1 MTTPACFV
9 PLGFFLASL
18 AVAAPPNA
26 KPSRAAE
33 KGCVWE
39 RLSDAKIGLE
49 AWVQRCDFGSRKIS
63 FLFVGSSLAIR
74 YSDGGAPEPLVDVH
88 SLKPGET
95 PEAGVQRFFA
105 AHTDKKL
112 VARCVS
118 EPFQE
123 PKPPAGV
130 RRLTFVPNAA
140 YQKEL
145 DAKGDPGEVPEPPCG
160 EWGTDPDGIQYFE
173 TQPASGARK
182 FLFVR
187 VGQDQPLFDEE
198 TLRLLPEH

>member
-1 MTTPACFV
+1 MTTLLRFV
-9 PLGFFLASL
+9 PLGFFLASV

-26 KPSRAAE
+26 IPSRAAE

-39 RLSDAKIGLE
+39 RLSDATVGLE
-49 AWVQRCDFGSRKIS
+49 AWVQRCDFGFRKIS
-63 FLFVGSSLAIR
+63 FLFVGNSLAIR

-88 SLKPGET
+88 SLEPGEM
-95 PEAGVQRFFA
+95 PEAGVRRFFA
-105 AHTDKKL
+105 AHTDRKL
-112 VARCVS
+112 AARCVS
-118 EPFQE
+118 EPLQE
-123 PKPPAGV
+123 PKAPAGV
-130 RRLTFVPNAA
+130 RRLTFVPDAA

-160 EWGTDPDGIQYFE
+160 EWGTAPDGIQYFE
-173 TQPASGARK
+173 TQPARGARR

-198 TLRLLPEH
+198 TLRLLPEP

>member
-1 MTTPACFV
+1 MTTLLRFV

-26 KPSRAAE
+26 IPSRAAE

-39 RLSDAKIGLE
+39 RLSDATVGLE
-49 AWVQRCDFGSRKIS
+49 AWVQRCDFGFRKIS
-63 FLFVGSSLAIR
+63 FLFVGNSLAIR

-88 SLKPGET
+88 SLKQGET

-123 PKPPAGV
+123 PKAACRSAASHVRPG
-130 RRLTFVPNAA
+130 RRLPEGARCQGRSRRGARASVWRVGDRPRRHPVLRDAA
-140 YQKEL
+140 CQRG
-145 DAKGDPGEVPEPPCG
+145 AEVPLREGGPG
-160 EWGTDPDGIQYFE
+160 
-173 TQPASGARK
+173 PAA
-182 FLFVR
+182 L
-187 VGQDQPLFDEE
+187 
-198 TLRLLPEH
+198 

>member
-1 MTTPACFV
+1 
-9 PLGFFLASL
+9 
-18 AVAAPPNA
+18 
-26 KPSRAAE
+26 
-33 KGCVWE
+33 
-39 RLSDAKIGLE
+39 
-49 AWVQRCDFGSRKIS
+49 
-63 FLFVGSSLAIR
+63 
-74 YSDGGAPEPLVDVH
+74 
-88 SLKPGET
+88 
-95 PEAGVQRFFA
+95 
-105 AHTDKKL
+105 

-118 EPFQE
+118 EPIE
-123 PKPPAGV
+123 APKPPTGV
-130 RRLTFVPNAA
+130 RRLTFVPDGA

-173 TQPASGARK
+173 TQPASGARR